1 MLLVVDTN
9 IIVNAIKSGDDNSK
23 AVRLMRDVML
33 GNHTMCVSS
42 AIISEYEDVLHR
54 PHLKLNYILVEK
66 FLSVIKATS
75 VWIEPL
81 PTNPD
86 MVAMKDED
94 DRVFFD
100 VAKCL
105 NVKLITRNYK
115 DYPVHELV
123 TLIDDLY

>member
-1 MLLVVDTN
+1 VVDTN
-9 IIVNAIKSGDDNSK
+9 
-23 AVRLMRDVML
+23 
-33 GNHTMCVSS
+33 
-42 AIISEYEDVLHR
+42 
-54 PHLKLNYILVEK
+54 ILVEK

-105 NVKLITRNYK
+105 NVKLITRFCIVY
-115 DYPVHELV
+115 
-123 TLIDDLY
+123 